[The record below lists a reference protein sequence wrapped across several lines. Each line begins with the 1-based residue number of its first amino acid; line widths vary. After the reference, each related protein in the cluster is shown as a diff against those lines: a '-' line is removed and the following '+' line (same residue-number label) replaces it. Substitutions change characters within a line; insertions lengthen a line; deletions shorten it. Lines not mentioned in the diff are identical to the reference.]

1 MINKISSKI
10 LMAAIV
16 VTANA
21 RAEVTTQI
29 ENFEYAINDA
39 VATAGITD
47 ITDSENLP
55 TFYINGEGVDE
66 GGASEGLYALGTD
79 ALFGGKFGIFVPGSF
94 IGCRRWISEDLFPS
108 GQVDLLHT
116 YGDPLVPGPIP
127 ADLPLS
133 DLGILADA
141 YGGEGFGEGI
151 LGTNL
156 WINLLDAEGERFQFL
171 NIRELSLF
179 VEVYELDV
187 LVGRDLI
194 RIDPQSLIDVPN
206 GDRLLTEIV
215 GFEMLIQDDDDP
227 PTGFGKWYIDNLRIV
242 EQDAAAIPGDLDA
255 DGDVDLIDFQGFLG
269 CVTGANGG
277 PPIGGCEALDLDV
290 DGDVDSADF
299 ARVQRA
305 FTLGL

>member
-1 MINKISSKI
+1 MTTISGRISCAAFA
-10 LMAAIV
+10 MAGFV
-16 VTANA
+16 H
-21 RAEVTTQI
+21 AEVTTQI
-29 ENFEYAINDA
+29 EDFEYAINDA
-39 VATAGITD
+39 VAAAGITD
-47 ITDSENLP
+47 ITDPENQP
-55 TFYINGEGVDE
+55 TFYLNGEGVDE

-79 ALFGGKFGIFVPGSF
+79 ALFGASGIFVPGSF
-94 IGCRRWISEDLFPS
+94 IGCLRWISEDLFPS

-127 ADLPLS
+127 PDLPLS
-133 DLGILADA
+133 DLVILADA

-171 NIRELSLF
+171 NIREQSLF
-179 VEVYELDV
+179 LEDYTLDI

-215 GFEMLIQDDDDP
+215 AFEMLIQDDDDP

-242 EQDAAAIPGDLDA
+242 EQDAAAVPGDLDA
-255 DGDVDLIDFQGFLG
+255 DGDVDLNDFQGFLG
-269 CVTGANGG
+269 CVTGANNG
-277 PPIGGCEALDLDV
+277 PPIGDCAALDLDV
-290 DGDVDSADF
+290 DGDVDFADF
-299 ARVQRA
+299 ALMQRA
-305 FTLGL
+305 FTGAF